1 MLRAGI
7 ADVQPAAVQAGL
19 DELAVQPRLSE
30 CIAVLVVR
38 EERQAVRFGER
49 ADAVARRHHI
59 VEVEDRHVAVAPAHA
74 HARHFEVGLVDEER
88 VNEAVL
94 PLRGTQPRLY
104 DDDAARTEMARE
116 RLQRLIEAPN
126 VGHIADRA
134 EEGDDR
140 IEALSQIESHHVA
153 QMEGH
158 VGIAVASDVEHRS
171 FDVQSLAREIGSEVF
186 DVPPRTAA
194 GVEQC
199 VAARTAALLDDIP
212 YLRGFLL
219 VVFAHRAVQ
228 GVVVFGGLRI
238 HVARFIFAEAGN
250 ACARPRKAST
260 CCNWSAVSTCSS
272 WAAEM
277 PDARRPLRQ
286 RATARARCSSNGMA
300 SWAERRPLRWLARG

>member
-49 ADAVARRHHI
+49 TDAVARCHHI

-74 HARHFEVGLVDEER
+74 QARHLEVGLVDEER

-94 PLRGTQPRLY
+94 PLRGTEPRL
-104 DDDAARTEMARE
+104 DDDDTARTEMARE

-134 EEGDDR
+134 EERDDR
-140 IEALSQIESHHVA
+140 IEALSQIEPHHVA
-153 QMEGH
+153 QMERH

-219 VVFAHRAVQ
+219 
-228 GVVVFGGLRI
+228 VVFGGLRI